1 MKLRSQ
7 LAFCL
12 SVMALLA
19 LPLRAGDWPT
29 FGHDPQR
36 SGWAV
41 DETGLNPQTVGNL
54 MLKWKAKLPVQP
66 RSLTALSA
74 PVVATDVM
82 TVKGPKTVVYI
93 AGSDDQFFAIDAAN
107 GGVLWS
113 HDFETHTLPKDAG
126 MWLCPN
132 NANATPTIDRSRNLV
147 FSVASDGRIYGMD
160 LSTGEVRFGPVQ
172 FVPAYAKDW
181 SLNLDHG
188 FVYTSISQGC
198 GGAQSGIYTVDTHD
212 PNRPAVQY
220 LFVAKNGAGV
230 WGRGG
235 PVIGR
240 NGRVYA
246 DTGDG
251 DFDPDN
257 ANYGSAFIAASLP
270 DLHVVDYYA
279 PLNNLKVSQYD
290 LDISSAGPTWF
301 AHRDFNLLA
310 GGGKE
315 GVLYLLD
322 ADSLGSKDHQTPLA
336 ALKLANDDLAYEGM
350 GIWGATSLW
359 RDGNGR
365 TWLAVPIWG
374 PPSKQAPAFPQEN
387 GDCPHG
393 SIMTFE
399 VLLDP
404 STGRPTLKPAWVSG
418 DLNVP
423 EPVAIAN
430 GVVFALATGE
440 NTAQATGSNVIFKS
454 QKLYTDQ
461 ERSTK
466 THHAE
471 LFALDAQTGKT
482 LFRSAE
488 AMTGWTHF
496 SGLALAE
503 NKVFA
508 VDHDS
513 QLYCF
518 GLKGTEK

>member
-7 LAFCL
+7 LAL
-12 SVMALLA
+12 SLLLMALA
-19 LPLRAGDWPT
+19 VLPLRAADWPT

-36 SGWAV
+36 SGWAP
-41 DETGLNPQTVGNL
+41 DETDLNPQSVGGL

-66 RSLTALSA
+66 RSMTALSA
-74 PVVATDVM
+74 PVVASDVM
-82 TVKGPKTVVYI
+82 TAKGSKTVVYI
-93 AGSDDQFFAIDAAN
+93 AGADDQFMAIDAAT

-113 HDFETHTLPKDAG
+113 HQFQTHTLPKDAG

-147 FSVASDGRIYGMD
+147 FSVASDGRIYGLD
-160 LSTGEVRFGPVQ
+160 LSSGAVRFGPVQ
-172 FVPAYAKDW
+172 FVPPYAKDW

-188 FVYTSISQGC
+188 FVYTGISQGC
-198 GGAQSGIYTVDTHD
+198 GGAQSGIYAVDTRH
-212 PNRPAVQY
+212 PNRPLVQY
-220 LFVAKNGAGV
+220 LFVAKSGAGV

-251 DFDPDN
+251 EFDPDN
-257 ANYGSAFIAASLP
+257 GAYGSAFIAVSLP
-270 DLHVVDYYA
+270 DLRVLDYYE
-279 PLNNLKVSQYD
+279 PLNNLKVTQYD
-290 LDISSAGPTWF
+290 LDISAAGPTWF
-301 AHRDFNLLA
+301 SHRDFNLVA

-322 ADSLGSKDHQTPLA
+322 ADNLGTKDHQTALA
-336 ALKLANDDLAYEGM
+336 TLKLANDEVSYEGM
-350 GIWGATSLW
+350 GIWGGTSAW
-359 RDGNGR
+359 HDGDGR

-374 PPSKQAPAFPQEN
+374 PPSKQAPTFPQEN
-387 GDCPHG
+387 GDHPHG

-404 STGRPTLKPAWVSG
+404 ASGKPTLKPAWVSG
-418 DLNVP
+418 DLDVP

-430 GVVFALATGE
+430 GVVFALLTGE
-440 NTAQATGSNVIFKS
+440 NTLQATGSNVIYHG
-454 QKLYTDQ
+454 QKTLTDAQ
-461 ERSTK
+461 RSAN

-471 LFALDAQTGKT
+471 LYALDARTGKT

-488 AMTGWTHF
+488 AMTGWVHF
-496 SGLALAE
+496 SGLAVADS
-503 NKVFA
+503 KVFA

-518 GLKGTEK
+518 GLKEAEK